1 MPRWENG
8 NSSKTGHRHPHDE
21 MWFYNGNG
29 FIALMKP
36 KETGTG
42 FTYTLMWTVGPPS
55 LRKVSGDLIADE
67 VPFFSQEEISRLLSK
82 LRKKEQRE
90 LESQLRK
97 IEEQVKN
104 LEKAGKKKDA
114 ERLRQEHFKSMM
126 ALVSLEIQSLSFH
139 TRSDHFNP
147 FFS

>member
-55 LRKVSGDLIADE
+55 VRKVSGDLIADE

-114 ERLRQEHFKSMM
+114 ERLRQEHFKLMM

>member
-1 MPRWENG
+1 
-8 NSSKTGHRHPHDE
+8 
-21 MWFYNGNG
+21 
-29 FIALMKP
+29 MKP

-55 LRKVSGDLIADE
+55 VRKVSGDLIADE

-114 ERLRQEHFKSMM
+114 ERLRQEHFKLMM
-126 ALVSLEIQSLSFH
+126 ALVSLKVQSLSFH